1 MRATRAAIMA
11 GGRGTRMGGPK
22 AAVELAG
29 RPLIA
34 YPIATVRDAGLEPV
48 VVAKSGSALPALD
61 CEVLI
66 EPDEPVHPLAGIV
79 AALEAL
85 GEPLVGI
92 ACDLPLLPASL
103 IVALAAREAPLVIP
117 ADPSPQPLVAR
128 WDPALL
134 GRLRTAT
141 ATGAPLV
148 RLVAELGATAIAGAE
163 LRAFGEPAEMFAN
176 VNDPGGLALAERL
189 LGRQSGTSST
199 RAL

>member
-1 MRATRAAIMA
+1 M
-11 GGRGTRMGGPK
+11 GTPK
-22 AAVELAG
+22 ANAELRG

-34 YPIATVRDAGLEPV
+34 YPLAAARAAGLEPV
-48 VVAKSGSALPALD
+48 VVAKATSPLPPLD

-66 EPDEPVHPLAGIV
+66 EDAEEPHPLNGII
-79 AALEAL
+79 AALESLAEPQIVL
-85 GEPLVGI
+85 ACDVPLVP
-92 ACDLPLLPASL
+92 AALLAELAS
-103 IVALAAREAPLVIP
+103 RDDPLVVP
-117 ADPSPQPLVAR
+117 ADPRPQPLVAR
-128 WDPALL
+128 WDPSLL

>member
-1 MRATRAAIMA
+1 MA

-34 YPIATVRDAGLEPV
+34 YPIAAARGAGLEPV

-128 WDPALL
+128 WDPELL
-134 GRLRTAT
+134 PQLRASLAT
-141 ATGAPLV
+141 AAPMR
-148 RLVAELGATAIAGAE
+148 RLVAELRAEVIAGEE
-163 LRAFGEPAEMFAN
+163 LARHGDPSVIFAN
-176 VNDPGGLALAERL
+176 VNDPNGLADAEASLAAERE
-189 LGRQSGTSST
+189 SGQ
-199 RAL
+199 

>member
-34 YPIATVRDAGLEPV
+34 YPIATARDAGLEPV

-128 WDPALL
+128 WDPELL
-134 GRLRTAT
+134 PQLRASLAT
-141 ATGAPLV
+141 AAPMR
-148 RLVAELGATAIAGAE
+148 RLVAELRAEVIAGEE
-163 LRAFGEPAEMFAN
+163 LARHGDPSVIFAN
-176 VNDPGGLALAERL
+176 VNDPDGLADAEASLAAERE
-189 LGRQSGTSST
+189 SGQ
-199 RAL
+199 